1 MQAARE
7 RVRVPVHEASGVPS
21 TTHISVVDGDGNA
34 ASLSASTGCGSG
46 FFVPGTGIQLNN
58 MLGEPD
64 LNPPG
69 RAARQG
75 ERLTSMMAPSFVLE
89 RGRPKLVVGSAGSIR
104 LRAAIL
110 QIVVNVVDH
119 GLSAEEAIE
128 APRVHLEED
137 VLQLEG
143 GTDPAAADLLE
154 AQGYDVIRWATG
166 NLYFGGAAA
175 VVGRNGEL
183 EAAGDPRR
191 GGAGLV
197 VA

>member
-1 MQAARE
+1 
-7 RVRVPVHEASGVPS
+7 
-21 TTHISVVDGDGNA
+21 
-34 ASLSASTGCGSG
+34 
-46 FFVPGTGIQLNN
+46 VPGTGVQLNN

-69 RAARQG
+69 RVAPPG
-75 ERLTSMMAPSFVLE
+75 TRLTSMMAPSFVLE

-119 GLSAEEAIE
+119 GLDAEEAVE

-137 VLQLEG
+137 ALQLEG
-143 GTDPAAADLLE
+143 GVEAATADALE
-154 AQGYDVIRWATG
+154 EQGYDVTRWAG
-166 NLYFGGAAA
+166 RNLYFGGAAA
-175 VVGRNGEL
+175 VVGRNGAL

-197 VA
+197 VE

>member
-1 MQAARE
+1 LR
-7 RVRVPVHEASGVPS
+7 SG
-21 TTHISVVDGDGNA
+21 
-34 ASLSASTGCGSG
+34 L
-46 FFVPGTGIQLNN
+46 FVPGTGIQLNN
-58 MLGEPD
+58 MLGEHD

-69 RAARQG
+69 RAARPG
-75 ERLTSMMAPSFVLE
+75 ERLTSMMAPSFVLD
-89 RGRPKLVVGSAGSIR
+89 RGRPRLVVGSAGSIR

-119 GLSAEEAIE
+119 GLSAKEAIE
-128 APRVHLEED
+128 DPRLHLEED

-143 GTDPAAADLLE
+143 GTDAAAADLLE
-154 AQGYDVIRWATG
+154 EQGYDVTRWAG
-166 NLYFGGAAA
+166 RNLYFGGAAA